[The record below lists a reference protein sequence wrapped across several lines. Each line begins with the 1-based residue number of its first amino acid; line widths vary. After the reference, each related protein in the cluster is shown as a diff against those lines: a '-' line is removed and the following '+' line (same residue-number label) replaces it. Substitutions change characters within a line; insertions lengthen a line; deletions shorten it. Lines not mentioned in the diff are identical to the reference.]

1 MRTFNLL
8 ILLLTITGCTAQK
21 QKQKNEDAFN
31 VSHGVVIKP
40 VDSALI
46 KEIRYIYFDNSRG
59 VIFPAEY
66 GRQMFGKDIYSQQ
79 RTFFTPDTLLIKNID
94 TAIINQYCKAAIR
107 FSDSGWKRTIESL
120 KEDNDIEGLKR
131 AEMQMKKS
139 QEQFN
144 KFCPKWQQD
153 LKYFD
158 KQFIGFINGAG
169 EKIIYIQL
177 CDFRQDPYKLKSIL
191 NTAWVD
197 GWHGWFETNTKRL
210 HYHLDTNKLT
220 INEDL

>member
-1 MRTFNLL
+1 MRTF
-8 ILLLTITGCTAQK
+8 ILFIFLLTITGCAAQK
-21 QKQKNEDAFN
+21 QKQTKQDAFN
-31 VSHGVVIKP
+31 VSHGVVVNTI
-40 VDSALI
+40 DSGLI
-46 KEIRYIYFDNSRG
+46 KDIRYIHFDNSKG

-66 GRQMFGKDIYSQQ
+66 GRKKFGKNFYSQQ

-94 TAIINQYCKAAIR
+94 TAIINQYCKATIR
-107 FSDSGWKRTIESL
+107 FNDSVWKRTIESL
-120 KEDNDIEGLKR
+120 KEDNDIESLKR
-131 AEMQMKKS
+131 AEMQMKTS

-144 KFCPKWQQD
+144 KLCPKWQQD

-158 KQFIGFINGAG
+158 KQYIGFINGAG

-177 CDFRQDPYKLKSIL
+177 CDFRQDPYKLKSIF

-210 HYHLDTNKLT
+210 HFHLDTNELT
-220 INEDL
+220 INKDL